1 MSKSKSMYIKLSAYF
16 FFFFVTWSASYSLF
30 SIWLGQ
36 EINLNGA
43 DTGIIFSINA
53 IFALCMQP
61 LYGYISD
68 KIGINKSILTFISIL
83 LIFVGPFYIYVYGPL
98 LKYNVILGAIVG
110 GIYLG
115 VAFLAGIGAIES
127 YVEKIG
133 RKYDFEYGKSRM
145 WGSLGWA
152 VATFFAG
159 QFFNI
164 NPNIN
169 FWIASISAIILF
181 FIVLSVS
188 IEMTEE
194 DVKKA
199 ESVKIK
205 DVCTLFKLKDF
216 WFFILYVIGVTCFY
230 NVYDQQFPLYY
241 SSMFPTKEL
250 GNQIFGYLN
259 SFQVFLEAGMMFL
272 APFIVNKIGAKKG
285 LICAGLL
292 MAFRII
298 GSGIATGPIL
308 ISCVKLIHSFELPIM
323 LIAVFKYLAA
333 NFDTRLS
340 SILYL
345 VAYQFSAQVGASIL
359 SPIAGKFYDNIGFRS
374 TYIVMGSIVLFF
386 AVVSI
391 FTLINSQKEASNIT
405 QKMIYNMEE

>member
-1 MSKSKSMYIKLSAYF
+1 MSKSKVVYLKLSAY
-16 FFFFVTWSASYSLF
+16 FFFVTWSASYSLF

-36 EINLNGA
+36 EINLSGA
-43 DTGIIFSINA
+43 DTGIVFSVNA

-68 KIGINKSILTFISIL
+68 KIGLRKSILTFISVL

-98 LKYNVILGAIVG
+98 LKYNTILGAVVG

-115 VAFLAGIGAIES
+115 TAFLAGVGAIES

-133 RKYDFEYGKSRM
+133 RKYNFEYGRSRM

-152 VATFFAG
+152 AATFFAG
-159 QFFNI
+159 QLFNI

-181 FIVLSVS
+181 FIILSIS
-188 IEMTEE
+188 IEMSDE
-194 DVKKA
+194 DLEKA
-199 ESVKIK
+199 QSVKIK
-205 DVCTLFKLKDF
+205 DVCLLFKLKEF
-216 WFFILYVIGVTCFY
+216 WLFILYVIGVTCFY

-241 SSMFPTKEL
+241 SSMFSSKEI

-259 SFQVFLEAGMMFL
+259 SLQVFLEAGMMFM

-285 LICAGLL
+285 LILAGLL
-292 MAFRII
+292 MSFRII
-298 GSGIATGPIL
+298 GSGLATEPIL
-308 ISCVKLIHSFELPIM
+308 ISCMKLLHSVELPIM

-345 VAYQFSAQVGASIL
+345 VGYQFASQVGATVL
-359 SPIAGKFYDNIGFRS
+359 SPVIGRFYDTVGFSS
-374 TYIVMGSIVLFF
+374 TYIIMGCIVLVFTII
-386 AVVSI
+386 SM
-391 FTLINSQKEASNIT
+391 FTLASTKKENLDTTKVGNVNSL
-405 QKMIYNMEE
+405 

>member
-1 MSKSKSMYIKLSAYF
+1 MSKSKVVYLKLSACF
-16 FFFFVTWSASYSLF
+16 FFFFATWSASYSLF

-36 EINLNGA
+36 EINLSGA
-43 DTGIIFSINA
+43 DTGIVFSVNA

-68 KIGINKSILTFISIL
+68 KIGLRKSILTFISVL

-98 LKYNVILGAIVG
+98 LKYNTILGAVVG

-115 VAFLAGIGAIES
+115 TAFIAGVGAIEKKKK
-127 YVEKIG
+127 KIG
-133 RKYDFEYGKSRM
+133 RKYNFEYGRSRM

-152 VATFFAG
+152 AATFFAG
-159 QFFNI
+159 QLFNI

-181 FIVLSVS
+181 FIILSIS
-188 IEMTEE
+188 IEMSDE
-194 DVKKA
+194 DLEKA
-199 ESVKIK
+199 QSVKIK
-205 DVCTLFKLKDF
+205 DVCLLFKLKEF
-216 WFFILYVIGVTCFY
+216 WLFILYVIGVTCFY

-241 SSMFPTKEL
+241 SSMFSSKEI

-259 SFQVFLEAGMMFL
+259 SLQVFLEAGMMFM

-285 LICAGLL
+285 LILAGLL
-292 MAFRII
+292 MSFRII
-298 GSGIATGPIL
+298 GSGLATEPIL
-308 ISCVKLIHSFELPIM
+308 ISCMKLLHSVELPIM

-345 VAYQFSAQVGASIL
+345 VGYQFASQVGATVL
-359 SPIAGKFYDNIGFRS
+359 SPVIGRFYDTVGFSS
-374 TYIVMGSIVLFF
+374 TYIIMGCIVLVFTII
-386 AVVSI
+386 SM
-391 FTLINSQKEASNIT
+391 FTLASTKKENLDTTKVGNVNSL
-405 QKMIYNMEE
+405 

>member
-1 MSKSKSMYIKLSAYF
+1 MAKSKLMYCKLSAYF

-43 DTGIIFSINA
+43 DTGIIFSVNA

-68 KIGINKSILTFISIL
+68 KIGLNKSILTFISIL
-83 LIFVGPFYIYVYGPL
+83 LIFVGPFYIYIYGPL

-115 VAFLAGIGAIES
+115 VAFLAGVGAIES

-133 RKYDFEYGKSRM
+133 RKYNFEYGRSRM

-159 QFFNI
+159 QLFNI

-181 FIVLSVS
+181 LIILSVS

-194 DVKKA
+194 DIQKA

-205 DVCTLFKLKDF
+205 DVYALFKLKDF

-241 SSMFPTKEL
+241 SSMFATKAL

-285 LICAGLL
+285 LIFAGLL
-292 MAFRII
+292 MGFRII
-298 GSGIATGPIL
+298 GSGIAAGPIL
-308 ISCVKLIHSFELPIM
+308 ISCMKLIHSFELPIM
-323 LIAVFKYLAA
+323 LISVFKYLAA

-345 VAYQFSAQVGASIL
+345 VGYQFASQVGATVL
-359 SPIAGKFYDNIGFRS
+359 SPIAGKFYDNIGFGS
-374 TYIVMGSIVLFF
+374 TYILMGIIVLLF
-386 AVVSI
+386 AVISM
-391 FTLINSQKEASNIT
+391 FTLANSEKETLNIAKT
-405 QKMIYNMEE
+405 NNL

>member
-1 MSKSKSMYIKLSAYF
+1 MSKSKVVYLKLSAYF

-36 EINLNGA
+36 EINLSGA
-43 DTGIIFSINA
+43 DTGVVFSVNA

-68 KIGINKSILTFISIL
+68 KIGLRKSILTFISVL

-98 LKYNVILGAIVG
+98 LKYNTILGAVVG

-115 VAFLAGIGAIES
+115 TAFLAGVGAIES

-133 RKYDFEYGKSRM
+133 RKYNFEYGRSRM

-152 VATFFAG
+152 AATFFAG
-159 QFFNI
+159 QLFNI

-169 FWIASISAIILF
+169 FLIASISAIILF
-181 FIVLSVS
+181 FIILSIS
-188 IEMTEE
+188 IEMSDE
-194 DVKKA
+194 DLEKA
-199 ESVKIK
+199 QSVKIK
-205 DVCTLFKLKDF
+205 DVCLLFKLKEF
-216 WFFILYVIGVTCFY
+216 WLFILYVIGVTCFY

-241 SSMFPTKEL
+241 SSMFSSKEI

-259 SFQVFLEAGMMFL
+259 SLQVFLEAGMMFM

-285 LICAGLL
+285 LILAGLL
-292 MAFRII
+292 MSFRII
-298 GSGIATGPIL
+298 GSGLATEPIL
-308 ISCVKLIHSFELPIM
+308 ISCMKLLHSVELPIM

-340 SILYL
+340 SMLYL
-345 VAYQFSAQVGASIL
+345 VGYQFASQVGATVL
-359 SPIAGKFYDNIGFRS
+359 SPVIGRFYDTVGFSS
-374 TYIVMGSIVLFF
+374 TYIIMGCIVLVFTII
-386 AVVSI
+386 SM
-391 FTLINSQKEASNIT
+391 FTLASTKKENLDTTKVGNVNSL
-405 QKMIYNMEE
+405 

>member
-1 MSKSKSMYIKLSAYF
+1 MSKSKVVYLKLSAYF

-36 EINLNGA
+36 EINLSGA
-43 DTGIIFSINA
+43 DTGIVFSVNA

-68 KIGINKSILTFISIL
+68 KIGLRKSILTFISVL

-98 LKYNVILGAIVG
+98 LKYNTILGAVVG

-115 VAFLAGIGAIES
+115 TAFLAGVGAIES

-133 RKYDFEYGKSRM
+133 RKYNFEYGRSRM

-152 VATFFAG
+152 AATFFAG
-159 QFFNI
+159 QLFNI

-181 FIVLSVS
+181 FIILSIS
-188 IEMTEE
+188 IEMSDE
-194 DVKKA
+194 DLEKA
-199 ESVKIK
+199 QSVKIK
-205 DVCTLFKLKDF
+205 DVCLLFKLKEF
-216 WFFILYVIGVTCFY
+216 WLFILYVIGVTCFY

-241 SSMFPTKEL
+241 SSMFSSKEI

-259 SFQVFLEAGMMFL
+259 SLQVFLEAGMMFM

-285 LICAGLL
+285 LILAGLL
-292 MAFRII
+292 MSFRII
-298 GSGIATGPIL
+298 GSGLATEPIL
-308 ISCVKLIHSFELPIM
+308 ISCMKLLHSVELPIM

-340 SILYL
+340 SMLYL
-345 VAYQFSAQVGASIL
+345 VGYQFASQVGATVL
-359 SPIAGKFYDNIGFRS
+359 SPVIGRFYDTVGFSS
-374 TYIVMGSIVLFF
+374 TYIIMGCIVLVFTII
-386 AVVSI
+386 SM
-391 FTLINSQKEASNIT
+391 FTLASTKKENLDTTKVGNVNSL
-405 QKMIYNMEE
+405 

>member
-1 MSKSKSMYIKLSAYF
+1 M
-16 FFFFVTWSASYSLF
+16 
-30 SIWLGQ
+30 GQ
-36 EINLNGA
+36 EINLSGA
-43 DTGIIFSINA
+43 DTGIVFSVNA

-68 KIGINKSILTFISIL
+68 KIGLRKSILTFISVL

-98 LKYNVILGAIVG
+98 LKYNTILGAVVG

-115 VAFLAGIGAIES
+115 TAFLAGVGAIES

-133 RKYDFEYGKSRM
+133 RKYNFEYGRSRM

-152 VATFFAG
+152 AATFFAG
-159 QFFNI
+159 QLFNI

-181 FIVLSVS
+181 FIILSIS
-188 IEMTEE
+188 IEMSDE
-194 DVKKA
+194 DLEKA
-199 ESVKIK
+199 QSVKIK
-205 DVCTLFKLKDF
+205 DVCLLFKLKEF
-216 WFFILYVIGVTCFY
+216 WLFILYVIGVTCFY

-241 SSMFPTKEL
+241 SSMFSSKEI

-259 SFQVFLEAGMMFL
+259 SLQVFLEAGMMFM

-285 LICAGLL
+285 LILAGLL
-292 MAFRII
+292 MSFRII
-298 GSGIATGPIL
+298 GSGLATEPIL
-308 ISCVKLIHSFELPIM
+308 ISCMKLLHSVELPIM

-345 VAYQFSAQVGASIL
+345 VGYQFASQVGATVL
-359 SPIAGKFYDNIGFRS
+359 SPVIGRFYDTVGFSS
-374 TYIVMGSIVLFF
+374 TYIIMGCIVLVFTII
-386 AVVSI
+386 SM
-391 FTLINSQKEASNIT
+391 FTLASTKKENLDTTKVGNVNSL
-405 QKMIYNMEE
+405 

>member
-1 MSKSKSMYIKLSAYF
+1 MSKSKVVYLKLSAYF

-36 EINLNGA
+36 EINLSGA
-43 DTGIIFSINA
+43 DTGIVFSVNA

-68 KIGINKSILTFISIL
+68 KIGLRKSILTFISVL

-98 LKYNVILGAIVG
+98 LNYNTILGAVVG

-115 VAFLAGIGAIES
+115 TAFLAGVGAIES

-133 RKYDFEYGKSRM
+133 RKYNFEYGRSRM

-152 VATFFAG
+152 AATFFAG
-159 QFFNI
+159 QLFNI

-181 FIVLSVS
+181 FIILSIS
-188 IEMTEE
+188 IEMSDE
-194 DVKKA
+194 DLEKA
-199 ESVKIK
+199 QSVKIK
-205 DVCTLFKLKDF
+205 DVCLLFKLKEF
-216 WFFILYVIGVTCFY
+216 WLFILYVIGVTCFY

-241 SSMFPTKEL
+241 SSMFSSKEI

-259 SFQVFLEAGMMFL
+259 SLQVFLEAGMMFM

-285 LICAGLL
+285 LILAGLL
-292 MAFRII
+292 MSFRII
-298 GSGIATGPIL
+298 GSGLATEPIL
-308 ISCVKLIHSFELPIM
+308 ISCMKLLHSVELPIM

-340 SILYL
+340 SMLYL
-345 VAYQFSAQVGASIL
+345 VGYQFASQVGATVL
-359 SPIAGKFYDNIGFRS
+359 SPVIGRFYDTVGFSS
-374 TYIVMGSIVLFF
+374 TYIIMGCIVLVFTII
-386 AVVSI
+386 SM
-391 FTLINSQKEASNIT
+391 FTLASTKKENLDTTKVGNVNSL
-405 QKMIYNMEE
+405 

>member
-1 MSKSKSMYIKLSAYF
+1 MSKSKVVYLKLSAYF

-36 EINLNGA
+36 EINLSGA
-43 DTGIIFSINA
+43 DTGIVFSVNA

-68 KIGINKSILTFISIL
+68 KIGLRKSILTFISVL

-98 LKYNVILGAIVG
+98 LKYNTILGAVVG

-115 VAFLAGIGAIES
+115 TAFLAGVGAIES

-133 RKYDFEYGKSRM
+133 RKYNFEYGRSRM

-152 VATFFAG
+152 AATFFAG
-159 QFFNI
+159 QLFNI

-181 FIVLSVS
+181 FIILSIS
-188 IEMTEE
+188 IEMSEE
-194 DVKKA
+194 DLEKA
-199 ESVKIK
+199 QSVKIK
-205 DVCTLFKLKDF
+205 DVCLLFKLKEF
-216 WFFILYVIGVTCFY
+216 WLFILYVIGVTCFY

-241 SSMFPTKEL
+241 SSMFSSKEI

-259 SFQVFLEAGMMFL
+259 SLQVFLEAGMMFM

-285 LICAGLL
+285 LILAGLL
-292 MAFRII
+292 MSFRII
-298 GSGIATGPIL
+298 GSGLATEPIL
-308 ISCVKLIHSFELPIM
+308 ISCMKLLHSVELPIM

-340 SILYL
+340 SMLYL
-345 VAYQFSAQVGASIL
+345 VGYQFASQVGATVL
-359 SPIAGKFYDNIGFRS
+359 SPVIGRFYDTVGFSS
-374 TYIVMGSIVLFF
+374 TYIIMGCIVLVFTII
-386 AVVSI
+386 SM
-391 FTLINSQKEASNIT
+391 FTLASTKKENLDTTKVGNVNSL
-405 QKMIYNMEE
+405 

>member
-1 MSKSKSMYIKLSAYF
+1 MSKSKVVYLKLSAYF

-36 EINLNGA
+36 EINLSGA
-43 DTGIIFSINA
+43 DTGIVFSVNA

-68 KIGINKSILTFISIL
+68 KIGLRKSILTFISVL

-98 LKYNVILGAIVG
+98 LKYNTILGAVVG

-115 VAFLAGIGAIES
+115 TAFLAGVGAIES

-133 RKYDFEYGKSRM
+133 RKYNFEYGRSRM

-152 VATFFAG
+152 AATFFAG
-159 QFFNI
+159 QLFNI

-181 FIVLSVS
+181 FIILSIS
-188 IEMTEE
+188 IEMSDE
-194 DVKKA
+194 DLEKA
-199 ESVKIK
+199 QSVKIK
-205 DVCTLFKLKDF
+205 DVCLLFKLKEF
-216 WFFILYVIGVTCFY
+216 WLFILYVIGVTCFY

-241 SSMFPTKEL
+241 SSMFSSKEI

-259 SFQVFLEAGMMFL
+259 SLQVFLEAGMMFM

-285 LICAGLL
+285 LILAGLL
-292 MAFRII
+292 MSFRII
-298 GSGIATGPIL
+298 GSGLATEPIL
-308 ISCVKLIHSFELPIM
+308 ISCMKLLHSVELPIM
-323 LIAVFKYLAA
+323 LIAVFKSLAA

-345 VAYQFSAQVGASIL
+345 VGYQFASQVGATVL
-359 SPIAGKFYDNIGFRS
+359 SPVIGRFYDTVGFSS
-374 TYIVMGSIVLFF
+374 TYIIMGCIVLVFTII
-386 AVVSI
+386 SM
-391 FTLINSQKEASNIT
+391 FTLASTKKENLDTTKVGNVNSL
-405 QKMIYNMEE
+405 

>member
-1 MSKSKSMYIKLSAYF
+1 MSKSKVVYLKLSAYF

-36 EINLNGA
+36 EINLSGA
-43 DTGIIFSINA
+43 DTGIVFSVNA

-61 LYGYISD
+61 LYCYISD
-68 KIGINKSILTFISIL
+68 KIGLRKSILTFISVL

-98 LKYNVILGAIVG
+98 LKYNTILGAVVG

-115 VAFLAGIGAIES
+115 TAFLAGVGAIES

-133 RKYDFEYGKSRM
+133 RKYNFEYGRSRM

-152 VATFFAG
+152 AATFFAG
-159 QFFNI
+159 QLFNI

-181 FIVLSVS
+181 FIILSIS
-188 IEMTEE
+188 IEMSDE
-194 DVKKA
+194 DLEKA
-199 ESVKIK
+199 QSVKIK
-205 DVCTLFKLKDF
+205 DVCLLFKLKEF
-216 WFFILYVIGVTCFY
+216 WLFILYVIGVTCFY

-241 SSMFPTKEL
+241 SSMFSSKEI

-259 SFQVFLEAGMMFL
+259 SLQVFLEAGMMFM

-285 LICAGLL
+285 LILAGLL
-292 MAFRII
+292 MSFRII
-298 GSGIATGPIL
+298 GSGLATEPIL
-308 ISCVKLIHSFELPIM
+308 ISCMKLLHSVELPIM

-345 VAYQFSAQVGASIL
+345 VGYQFASQVGATVL
-359 SPIAGKFYDNIGFRS
+359 SPVIGRFYDTVGFSS
-374 TYIVMGSIVLFF
+374 TYIIMGCIVLVFTII
-386 AVVSI
+386 SM
-391 FTLINSQKEASNIT
+391 FTLASTKKENLDTTKVGNVNSL
-405 QKMIYNMEE
+405 